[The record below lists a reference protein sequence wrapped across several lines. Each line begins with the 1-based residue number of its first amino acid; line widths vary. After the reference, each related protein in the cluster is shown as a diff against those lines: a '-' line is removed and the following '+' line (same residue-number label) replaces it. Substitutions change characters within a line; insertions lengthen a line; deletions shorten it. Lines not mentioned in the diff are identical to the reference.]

1 MGISTSAALAARPEL
16 AHYAIA
22 RDPDGG
28 WCGHV
33 AIGGQRITLHLA
45 SKAAVLRDIKATW
58 PRCKEV
64 PLAFLGIA
72 TLAPFA
78 IDVPAKPAAPELT
91 DTDRA
96 FAATIAADRVARK
109 ADFDARTAEIDPF
122 ADVRAA
128 GHVWGKIDATNGRAD
143 DSHKAYCWR
152 FPAEACSTTPPP
164 GHADAFRDAYDDAY
178 AAEMRG
184 RRGAL

>member
-1 MGISTSAALAARPEL
+1 MGSSTSAALAARPEL
-16 AHYAIA
+16 AHYAIT

-72 TLAPFA
+72 TLAPHA
-78 IDVPAKPAAPELT
+78 IDVPAKPAAP
-91 DTDRA
+91 
-96 FAATIAADRVARK
+96 
-109 ADFDARTAEIDPF
+109 DPF
-122 ADVRAA
+122 AEVRAA
-128 GHVWGKIDATNGRAD
+128 GHVWGKIDATNDRAD

-152 FPAEACSTTPPP
+152 FPVEAQSTTPPP
-164 GHADAFRDAYDDAY
+164 GHAEAFRSAYDSAY

-184 RRGAL
+184 RRDEGPAAVDAVLARTVSK

>member
-1 MGISTSAALAARPEL
+1 MGSPTSAALAARPEL

-22 RDPDGG
+22 RDPGGG

-33 AIGGQRITLHLA
+33 AIGGQRIALHLA
-45 SKAAVLRDIKATW
+45 SKAAVLRDIKAMY

-64 PLAFLGIA
+64 PLAMLGIA
-72 TLAPFA
+72 TLAPLA
-78 IDVPAKPAAPELT
+78 IDVPP
-91 DTDRA
+91 
-96 FAATIAADRVARK
+96 
-109 ADFDARTAEIDPF
+109 DAF